1 MDSGRNGG
9 GSEETAMSLTDED
22 IRTIWLA
29 NGKPSGG
36 LRAALDD
43 DTEDSA
49 DADDADDDAVDEG
62 GDADQDDADTGDAV
76 DTGDTTDTTDT
87 GDSTSA

>member
-1 MDSGRNGG
+1 LEGG

-43 DTEDSA
+43 DTD
-49 DADDADDDAVDEG
+49 DTDDADDDAVDEG

-76 DTGDTTDTTDT
+76 DTGDTADTTDT